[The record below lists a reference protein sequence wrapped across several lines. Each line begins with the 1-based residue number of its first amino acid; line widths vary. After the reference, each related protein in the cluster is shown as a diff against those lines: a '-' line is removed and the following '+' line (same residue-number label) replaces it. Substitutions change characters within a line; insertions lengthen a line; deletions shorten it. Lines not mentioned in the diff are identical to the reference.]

1 MGQFFSYSVALSK
14 PIFFFYYLSM
24 LRSTATL
31 LALIHCFFDEID
43 YQPTSANLDGEEI
56 INHLIDTLNHAKEL
70 DDALF
75 ILRFFKMYL
84 KKENKFLKKFF
95 KYPEFWDEIEY
106 EGRKETNTVS
116 EEEAIGV
123 YHITNA
129 LSGNNGSLYICSVS
143 FENGFFAF
151 DYYDGFYSIGEEPKY
166 YLRKSRLSSDE
177 LVLTDD
183 NRKVIATIAIDDDT
197 NVYFKNNKTR
207 YELISYNAGVGFYE
221 KKYIYSLDKKEEP
234 DLEKEC
240 KAFVQWDIV
249 DDKGNFGLSRLDVYD
264 ENADFDLLMMLAA
277 SCFLVFKRH
286 LSAKESR
293 SIARGILFGA
303 MISNATRFRR
313 F

>member
-1 MGQFFSYSVALSK
+1 
-14 PIFFFYYLSM
+14 M

-43 YQPTSANLDGEEI
+43 YQPTSENLDGEEI
-56 INHLIDTLNHAKEL
+56 MNHLIDTLNHAKGLE
-70 DDALF
+70 DALF
-75 ILRFFKMYL
+75 ILRFFKEYI

-106 EGRKETNTVS
+106 EGRKETNVVS

-129 LSGNNGSLYICSVS
+129 LSKDNEILYICSRV
-143 FENGFFAF
+143 FEYGCCDF
-151 DYYDGFYSIGEEPKY
+151 DYFDGFYSIGEEPKY
-166 YLRKSRLSSDE
+166 YMRKSRMSSDE
-177 LVLTDD
+177 LVLTNDD
-183 NRKVIATIAIDDDT
+183 RKVIATIAIDDDL
-197 NVYFKNNKTR
+197 NVYLKNNKTR
-207 YELISYNAGVGFYE
+207 YELVAYEQGVGFFE
-221 KKYIYSLDKKEEP
+221 SSYIYSLRSKEEP

-249 DDKGNFGLSRLDVYD
+249 DKKGNSGLSRLESYD
-264 ENADFDLLMMLAA
+264 DNADVDLLMILAA

-286 LSAKESR
+286 LSAEKSR
-293 SIARGILFGA
+293 GIARAILIGGIA
-303 MISNATRFRR
+303 SNAARIRR